1 MTAPHTIFGCVAI
14 LVSDLERSTRF
25 YCDALGFAERAT
37 TRPNGGASGVT
48 ARFVEKNGT
57 VIELVEL
64 ASPPPPDQ
72 SDRPMSRTGILSH
85 LAFNVA
91 DLAQVAVAVVAKGGQ
106 ILDQTRA
113 SLDLAGLGPVEIVYA
128 RDPDGIW
135 IELLS
140 VDEAARLRYG
150 GLAE

>member
-1 MTAPHTIFGCVAI
+1 MSAPHAIFGCVAI
-14 LVSDLERSTRF
+14 LVTDLERSTRF
-25 YCDALGFAERAT
+25 YCDALGFTQRAT

-72 SDRPMSRTGILSH
+72 STQPMSRTGMLSH

-91 DLAQVAVAVVAKGGQ
+91 DLAATEAAVTANGGTV
-106 ILDQTRA
+106 LEGSRA
-113 SLDLAGLGPVEIVYA
+113 AMQLEGLGPVEILYA

-150 GLAE
+150 GLAD